1 MMMQIPAGTK
11 ILIEDE
17 VNMDMYKIITGSVE
31 LYVGYG
37 TENESL
43 LGILSK
49 GSYFG
54 EIGLLTQKPAI
65 YTVIAYSDV
74 TVLRITMSDIDEYI
88 KTNHHDILEILQHM
102 ANTMYNMQY
111 SMQLVMDDME
121 EKSKFNSKKDDMVE
135 YKAFLSKQFAK
146 YNVQSR
152 SSRYFSR

>member
-1 MMMQIPAGTK
+1 MMIQIPEGTT
-11 ILIEDE
+11 ILTENE
-17 VNMDMYKIITGSVE
+17 VNMDMYKIISGSVE

-54 EIGLLTQKPAI
+54 EIGLFAQKPAI

-74 TVLRITMSDIDEYI
+74 TVLRITMSDIDDYI
-88 KTNHHDILEILQHM
+88 KTNHHDILALLQHM
-102 ANTMYNMQY
+102 AGSLYNMQC
-111 SMQLVMDDME
+111 SMQLVMDDLE
-121 EKSKFNSKKDDMVE
+121 AKAKSKNTKEEMVE

-146 YNVQSR
+146 YNSQSKTP
-152 SSRYFSR
+152 RYFH